1 MRLATVFAGILLLA
15 SLVFSQSK
23 PSICPIKDFKGKTS
37 EFGKRTHPVFK
48 TEQDHNAID
57 FLIREGTP
65 VLATAD
71 GKVTQAETIDN
82 YGVVIRIQHENK
94 IETFYAHLSRIAVKV
109 GQAVKGGDTIAY
121 SGNTGV
127 STGPHLH
134 YEVIQNGVSVNPR
147 KFIAS
152 K

>member
-1 MRLATVFAGILLLA
+1 MRLATILAAIVFLSSLA
-15 SLVFSQSK
+15 LSQSK

-37 EFGKRTHPVFK
+37 EFGKRIHPVLK

-57 FLIREGTP
+57 FIVHEGIP

-82 YGVVIRIQHENK
+82 YGVVVRIQHKNHF
-94 IETFYAHLSRIAVKV
+94 ETFYAHLSKLGVKV
-109 GQAVKGGDTIAY
+109 GQAVKCGDIIAY
-121 SGNTGV
+121 SGNSGV

-134 YEVIQNGVSVNPR
+134 YEVIQNGVSLNPR
-147 KFIAS
+147 KFFAS

>member
-1 MRLATVFAGILLLA
+1 MRLAIVLTATALLA
-15 SLVFSQSK
+15 SVALSQSR

-71 GKVTQAETIDN
+71 GKVTQAGTIDN

-109 GQAVKGGDTIAY
+109 GQAVKEGDIIAY

-127 STGPHLH
+127 STGQHLH

-147 KFIAS
+147 KFIPS